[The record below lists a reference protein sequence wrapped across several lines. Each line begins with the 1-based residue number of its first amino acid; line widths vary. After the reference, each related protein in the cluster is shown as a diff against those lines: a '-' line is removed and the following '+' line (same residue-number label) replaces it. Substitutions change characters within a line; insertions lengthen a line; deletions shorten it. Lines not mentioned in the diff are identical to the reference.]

1 MPLDP
6 RQICPRLVCFPSLL
20 LCPFCVRGR
29 LSLELAKGWFGSCWL
44 LLVFPPK
51 T

>member
-6 RQICPRLVCFPSLL
+6 LQICPRLVCFPSLL
-20 LCPFCVRGR
+20 LCPFCARAG
-29 LSLELAKGWFGSCWL
+29 LSLELAKGWFGSCRL